1 VPFTTASTFMVL
13 NLEAPSFEVNTFI
26 PFLSFVNSQSDCEK
40 ATFSCAKRNID
51 KKVFKSIVSVQGK
64 LCQLLG
70 KRIGFPA
77 IAPLLKL
84 NAFILKIALK
94 LTNKRWAEEFNT

>member
-1 VPFTTASTFMVL
+1 M
-13 NLEAPSFEVNTFI
+13 
-26 PFLSFVNSQSDCEK
+26 
-40 ATFSCAKRNID
+40 
-51 KKVFKSIVSVQGK
+51 VSVQGK